1 MAHIY
6 RECPRMKSIGK
17 LCEGE
22 LHAQF
27 DEGEQDRPSGCTC
40 IGR

>member
-1 MAHIY
+1 
-6 RECPRMKSIGK
+6 MKSIGK